1 MFCCKCGVQTP
12 DHSNYCWKCG
22 AAVKSEAAGEVK
34 TNTTKTLS
42 FDTFKKRKE
51 EERSGRFQS
60 KKSKSGNS
68 STPIT
73 KGKENQEVSIN
84 VGFMKFEDDKLKKCR
99 GRALPVKVAIEA
111 DRKTILERS
120 VRKHANH
127 FRDVHSNL
135 DYILLYPDSSEIL
148 HLPGTTEEFVLNK
161 YKEDVGRNYN
171 RITFFIATKTDYELN
186 RLSELGA
193 ILEEEES
200 DRENEQEPNHCQTK
214 WKQTTLE
221 EINERDARTNSNSNS
236 SVIVVSSSDS
246 STNLSVNE
254 REPSS
259 SEHSI
264 QCPTCFELFSVH
276 SIAEHADACIDV
288 WIGDIEDSQ
297 DDTDSDLP
305 NPGLD
310 VHEEVT
316 STASLMSVAQKLA
329 DDHIKKENQKRLNVR
344 RKHLWVDFKQ
354 AHTKFKLDPSMP
366 IRVVFLGEPAVDD
379 GGPKREFFTG
389 TL

>member
-1 MFCCKCGVQTP
+1 M
-12 DHSNYCWKCG
+12 
-22 AAVKSEAAGEVK
+22 
-34 TNTTKTLS
+34 
-42 FDTFKKRKE
+42 
-51 EERSGRFQS
+51 
-60 KKSKSGNS
+60 
-68 STPIT
+68 
-73 KGKENQEVSIN
+73 
-84 VGFMKFEDDKLKKCR
+84 
-99 GRALPVKVAIEA
+99 
-111 DRKTILERS
+111 ERS

-127 FRDVHSNL
+127 FRDVQSNL
-135 DYILLYPDSSEIL
+135 DYILLYPDSREIVN
-148 HLPGTTEEFVLNK
+148 LPGTTDEFVLNE

-171 RITFFIATKTDYELN
+171 RITFFIATKTDYQLN

-193 ILEEEES
+193 IPEEEES
-200 DRENEQEPNHCQTK
+200 DWENEQELNHCQTK

-221 EINERDARTNSNSNS
+221 EINEQGAKTKSNTNS
-236 SVIVVSSSDS
+236 SVIVVVFSSSDS

-276 SIAEHADACIDV
+276 SIAQHADACIDV
-288 WIGDIEDSQ
+288 WIGDVEYSQ

-316 STASLMSVAQKLA
+316 SSTASLMSVAQKLA

-354 AHTKFKLDPSMP
+354 AHGKCKLDPSTP
-366 IRVVFLGEPAVDD
+366 IRVVFLGEPGVDN

-389 TL
+389 IL